1 MGEGSR
7 SRPAWRWAASGGS
20 HTEAPRPDGAGSLK
34 KFKKVRAGGA
44 HTFGPAVYARGP
56 DGCSGRETKGERK
69 VSSIKA
75 GKCRGTHESVQE
87 VRSCYAGQKTAAPAP
102 TFRANRYAGPC
113 ARCGA
118 TVEPEAGR
126 ILPKDGG
133 QNGYDV
139 LHLAGQCSS
148 VPVKR
153 VAGPTARDFSAVG
166 WRILRDDQRE
176 RPERL
181 RLGTLKE
188 GRKPGYRFVK
198 RYLGGQGPIRITGA
212 EALRALHTILEE
224 GVDKC
229 GDRFADEHQRCRDCG
244 LPLTDEIS
252 RQERRGPVCRSKY
265 PASR

>member
-1 MGEGSR
+1 M
-7 SRPAWRWAASGGS
+7 
-20 HTEAPRPDGAGSLK
+20 
-34 KFKKVRAGGA
+34 
-44 HTFGPAVYARGP
+44 
-56 DGCSGRETKGERK
+56 
-69 VSSIKA
+69 SSIKC

-113 ARCGA
+113 ALCGA

-153 VAGPTARDFSAVG
+153 VAGPTARDFSAVRG
-166 WRILRDDQRE
+166 GYYATISASGRNDFDFWYV
-176 RPERL
+176 
-181 RLGTLKE
+181 KE

-252 RQERRGPVCRSKY
+252 RQERRGPVCRSK
-265 PASR
+265 